1 MKIRK
6 KLIYTILF
14 LFMFIT
20 FGTVKSNAGDLY
32 LNNLD
37 FKAQIN
43 TDGSMDVTETWNIDV
58 EDTNT
63 LYKTFETDNSKYSNI
78 TNVTVKEIT
87 DNQDKK
93 FLKTNDWAYHV
104 QKGYYYGTNNQD
116 GDFEIGWGVGLDDS
130 SASKKYEISY
140 TVENVISKYSDY
152 AELYWQFVGKKFEV
166 NAKKITGTII
176 LPSNVSSKDDIKV
189 WGHTEDLN
197 GTIYATDLNKIEF
210 EIDNFRNGRYVE
222 VRTLFPTNLITSSGK
237 TKNINI
243 LQTVIDEETKWAE
256 EANARRKR
264 EQLIGNIIEIGI
276 IIANIVLVIFFIIKA
291 IKYLK
296 EMKNYKKYKPSTKLE
311 YYRDLPDEKATP
323 GEAVFLLNNNF
334 NEFIITDYGK
344 VFSATL
350 LDLTLKGFTEIRQDE
365 TEKDKV
371 KIKVIE
377 KNTENLKSDEV
388 QIYNFI
394 KNIPSKD
401 EEITIKDIQKAISK
415 SETKTKKLIEDTH
428 SNVKEQLINSGD
440 FDNAVKEQIYDKY
453 MNKFIYYLVAG
464 IFIIMFSG
472 FTLLIA
478 GIACIIDC
486 ILCKKIIDRVNVLTQ
501 KGIDEQEEWKG
512 LKKYMVNFSML
523 DKREVPELVI
533 WEKYLVFATA
543 FGVADKVI
551 KQLKLVYPN
560 MDEML
565 DLNTYAYMNLMMNT
579 NFSNSFSTA
588 INSSISTVYSSS
600 SGGGGGFSGGG
611 GFGRRWPEAADG
623 R

>member
-14 LFMFIT
+14 LFMFIA
-20 FGTVKSNAGDLY
+20 FGTIKSNAGDLY

-37 FKAQIN
+37 FKAQIK

-87 DNQDKK
+87 DNQNKD
-93 FLKTNDWAYHV
+93 FLKTNEWAYHV

-176 LPSNVSSKDDIKV
+176 LPSNVNSKDEIKV

-210 EIDNFRNGRYVE
+210 EINNFRSGRYVE
-222 VRTLFPTNLITSSGK
+222 VRTLFPTNLITSSAK
-237 TKNINI
+237 TRNIDI
-243 LQTVIDEETKWAE
+243 LQTVIDEETKWAD
-256 EANARRKR
+256 EANARRER
-264 EQLIGNIIEIGI
+264 EQLIGDIIIIGI
-276 IIANIVLVIFFIIKA
+276 IIANILLVIFFIIKA

-296 EMKNYKKYKPSTKLE
+296 EMKNYKKYTPSIKLE
-311 YYRDLPDEKATP
+311 YYRNLPDEKATP
-323 GEAVFLLNNNF
+323 GEAVFLLNNSF
-334 NEFIITDYGK
+334 DEFVITDYGK

-365 TEKDKV
+365 TKKDKV

-428 SNVKEQLINSGD
+428 SSVKKQLTNSGD
-440 FDNAVKEQIYDKY
+440 FDDVVKEQVYDKN
-453 MNKFIYYLVAG
+453 MNKFLSYLVAG
-464 IFIIMFSG
+464 IFITMFSG

-486 ILCKKIIDRVNVLTQ
+486 ILCRKLANKVNVLTQ

-551 KQLKLVYPN
+551 KQLKLIYPN